1 MMPPLCEPIEQIKHP
16 ICFAGSTSTK
26 SQLHINHNLDTF
38 LWWIFRLAIAINYTI
53 TQQSGLPAEQK
64 KQKLDWE
71 SIRSSPP
78 DIIFDRQVG
87 WTILDHFCSL
97 NSPSCFDDVLAED
110 GELHHVLP
118 LAVHLKFF
126 LMDK

>member
-53 TQQSGLPAEQK
+53 TQQSGLVSK
-64 KQKLDWE
+64 K
-71 SIRSSPP
+71 SIKNINNR
-78 DIIFDRQVG
+78 
-87 WTILDHFCSL
+87 
-97 NSPSCFDDVLAED
+97 
-110 GELHHVLP
+110 
-118 LAVHLKFF
+118 
-126 LMDK
+126 